1 MENTSVINKK
11 TSLFFLAWPI
21 FIELVLQMLVGNVD
35 QFMLSK
41 YSQNSVAAVGNVNTI
56 MNFLMITFSI
66 ITMAITIM
74 VTQYL
79 GSNNK
84 EKVSEIYTVGI
95 FTNLLFSVVVSLV
108 LLVGSQPIFK
118 ALNMPVELMGEAKIY
133 TQIVGGFIF
142 LQALALSFS
151 AIFRSN
157 GLMKQTMYVSIIV
170 NILNII
176 GNAVLLN
183 GWLGFPQLGITGIAI
198 SSVFSRFVGV
208 VLIAFLFIKKVDGKI
223 SIKYLRPFPKDTFK
237 QLITIG
243 LPAGGES
250 VAWNISQMLILSFV
264 NLFGTVVIT
273 ARVYANMIAWF
284 SFLYSSAVSQANQIV
299 VGHLVGARDEDGAYE
314 RSIKTLGPAVLI
326 TLVVSTTVFIFS
338 DQLFGIFT
346 QNEEVLKILKSIT
359 FIEIFLELGRSVN
372 LVLVRSMQAA
382 GDMKYPVVL
391 GVLSTW
397 GVATLF
403 AYIFGIVLGWGLPGI
418 WIAMALDEVLRAI
431 IFYIR
436 WKKGGWRGRAV
447 V

>member
-273 ARVYANMIAWF
+273 ARV
-284 SFLYSSAVSQANQIV
+284 
-299 VGHLVGARDEDGAYE
+299 
-314 RSIKTLGPAVLI
+314 
-326 TLVVSTTVFIFS
+326 
-338 DQLFGIFT
+338 
-346 QNEEVLKILKSIT
+346 
-359 FIEIFLELGRSVN
+359 
-372 LVLVRSMQAA
+372 
-382 GDMKYPVVL
+382 
-391 GVLSTW
+391 
-397 GVATLF
+397 
-403 AYIFGIVLGWGLPGI
+403 
-418 WIAMALDEVLRAI
+418 
-431 IFYIR
+431 
-436 WKKGGWRGRAV
+436 
-447 V
+447 